1 MDKIILE
8 TERMYLREMSPEDFK
23 AICLI
28 MQDEQTMQAYNGAFA
43 DCDIRTWIERQ
54 LQRYD
59 TYGYGLW
66 AAIRKDSGELIGQCG
81 LTRQYWLERQVI
93 EVGYLF
99 RRDHWHKGYAT
110 EAAKACKTYAFGQL
124 EANRLC
130 AIIRDTNTS
139 SQRVAQRIGMT
150 RRPGIMVKHYRGT
163 DMPHYLFAVEKY

>member
-110 EAAKACKTYAFGQL
+110 EAAKACKTYASGQL

-130 AIIRDTNTS
+130 AIIRDTNTA

>member
-1 MDKIILE
+1 MHEQQFSYNFAPDKTTPTRKKPWTKSFWKQNGCTFAKCRPKISKHLPHHA
-8 TERMYLREMSPEDFK
+8 RRADDASH
-23 AICLI
+23 
-28 MQDEQTMQAYNGAFA
+28 NGAFA

-130 AIIRDTNTS
+130 AIIRDTNTANAWHNAS
-139 SQRVAQRIGMT
+139 A
-150 RRPGIMVKHYRGT
+150 
-163 DMPHYLFAVEKY
+163 

>member
-1 MDKIILE
+1 
-8 TERMYLREMSPEDFK
+8 MYLREMSPEDFK

-99 RRDHWHKGYAT
+99 RRDHWHKAT
-110 EAAKACKTYAFGQL
+110 PRKPPRLAKRMLSGSWRQPAV
-124 EANRLC
+124 R
-130 AIIRDTNTS
+130 IIRDTNTA